1 MDKIPLTLRADT
13 LLAELVGMAMDFDVK
28 TISQRHHADC
38 LSSTY
43 IKDVSSSTQ
52 PLSITEMK
60 PMDQILFPAI
70 AE

>member
-1 MDKIPLTLRADT
+1 MDKMSLTLRADT

-28 TISQRHHADC
+28 TISQRQRTDC
-38 LSSTY
+38 LSSSY

-60 PMDQILFPAI
+60 PMDQICSQQ
-70 AE
+70 